1 MRRGFFGRVLVAVG
15 VCCITMLA
23 SAVGAQTGDAQTT
36 PAAADASAKDPH
48 PAASTQ
54 AQSAQPQ
61 ATQAQSA
68 HTASNSSTDAAPAA
82 APARSDATD
91 SGASTNAQAS
101 NVPGADQHWGMLKQY
116 CSKCHNAEDWA
127 GGVAFDTMTPEEIPE
142 QAEIWEHAMRKLRGR
157 LMPPPGK
164 PQPDAATIRSFVS
177 WMENTLDTAAAT
189 RPDPGRVA
197 LHRLNR
203 KEYANAAWDLL
214 HVTVDPNTILPQD
227 DRSDGFDNVASVL
240 QVSPSFLDQYLSAA
254 RAIAVQAVGEVPEH
268 PIGTQYIV
276 KNPATQFFHIDGLP
290 LGTRGGLQVVHEFPA
305 DGEYELNIGNLAIAL
320 WVTNLEFKNTLIA
333 TLDGKK
339 FWQGDIGG
347 EEDLKAI
354 DQKQDPAVDAIN
366 ARLKGI
372 KFKATAGPHKVAV
385 TFLHR
390 TFAESDDRLYQQLPG
405 GGQDRILRLGN
416 FEVKGPFA
424 ATGISETPSRKKIF
438 ICHPAAAADEDAC
451 AEKIITVLAR
461 EAYRRPVTESDMKT
475 LMKFYRA
482 GRHEKDFDTGI
493 REVVTAVLASP
504 FFLYRAE
511 RTPELVATSN
521 TGAGATADSAK
532 PGSPPIYRI
541 TDLELASRLSFFL
554 WSTVPDD
561 ELLNL
566 ATADKL
572 HDPQV
577 LTAQVHRML
586 ADPKSLTLSTN
597 FAFQWLGLDRLAE
610 IQPDPNLFPYAGDPR
625 EDYRTEMKLF
635 VDSIFR
641 EDHDVMD
648 LLTANYTYVNERLA
662 LDYGI
667 NNVRG
672 DQFRRVVLQDPNRFG
687 LLGKGGILM
696 ATAYPNRTAP
706 VLRGA
711 WILERVTGTPPSPP
725 PPAVP
730 SLKENKNG
738 ETPHT
743 VRELMALHRDKPAC
757 FACHGVLDPLGF
769 ALENFDAVGEW
780 RVKDRIAGTA
790 IDASGVL
797 PDGTKINGPVDLRN
811 ALVSNPNQFVQTLTE
826 KLMTYATGR
835 AVDYHDMPTIR
846 AIVRDSAKDN
856 YRFSTIVMRIVN
868 SDQFQK
874 RTPASDAIAHKTQT
888 AQAQ

>member
-1 MRRGFFGRVLVAVG
+1 MRRGFFGRVLLAAG
-15 VCCITMLA
+15 ACCVTVLA
-23 SAVGAQTGDAQTT
+23 SGVETPPAQT
-36 PAAADASAKDPH
+36 
-48 PAASTQ
+48 
-54 AQSAQPQ
+54 QP
-61 ATQAQSA
+61 QSA
-68 HTASNSSTDAAPAA
+68 HTASSSDTAA
-82 APARSDATD
+82 APVD
-91 SGASTNAQAS
+91 SADTRTAGDSQS
-101 NVPGADQHWGMLKQY
+101 NNGSVPGADQHWGMLKQY
-116 CSKCHNAEDWA
+116 CVKCHNAEDWA
-127 GGVAFDTMTPEEIPE
+127 GGVAFDTMSPEEIPD
-142 QAEIWEHAMRKLRGR
+142 QADIWEHAVRKLRGR

-177 WMENTLDTAAAT
+177 WMETTLDTAAAKN
-189 RPDPGRVA
+189 PDPGRVA

-203 KEYANAAWDLL
+203 KEYANAVWDLL
-214 HVTVDPNTILPQD
+214 HVNVDPNTILPQD
-227 DRSDGFDNVASVL
+227 DRSDGFDNVANVL

-254 RAIAVQAVGEVPEH
+254 RAIAVDAVGEIPEH
-268 PIGTQYIV
+268 PSGVQYVV
-276 KNPATQFFHIDGLP
+276 KSPATQSFHIDGLP
-290 LGTRGGLQVVHEFPA
+290 LGTRGGMVVTHEFPA
-305 DGEYELNIGNLAIAL
+305 DGEYELNIGNLAVAL
-320 WVTNLEFKNTLIA
+320 WVYNMEFKNTLIA

-347 EEDLKAI
+347 EEDMKSI

-372 KFKATAGPHKVAV
+372 RFKATAGPHKVAV

-390 TFAESDDRLYQQLPG
+390 TFAESDDRLFQQIPG

-416 FEVKGPFA
+416 FEVKGPFS

-438 ICHPAAAADEDAC
+438 VCHPTGAADEDAC
-451 AEKIITVLAR
+451 AEKIITSLAR
-461 EAYRRPVTESDMKT
+461 EAFRRPVTEGDMKL
-475 LMKFYRA
+475 LMRFYHD
-482 GRHEKDFDTGI
+482 GRKEKDFDTGI

-511 RTPELVATSN
+511 RVPAELVATSN
-521 TGAGATADSAK
+521 TSGDAAAGAGAVGAA
-532 PGSPPIYRI
+532 PAAYRI
-541 TDLELASRLSFFL
+541 SDLELASRLSFFL

-561 ELLNL
+561 QLLNL
-566 ATADKL
+566 ATQNNL

-577 LTAQVHRML
+577 LAAQVHRML
-586 ADPKSLTLSTN
+586 ADPKSITLSTN

-610 IQPDPNLFPYAGDPR
+610 IQPDPNIFPYAGDPR
-625 EDYRTEMKLF
+625 PDYLTEMKLF

-662 LDYGI
+662 LDYGM

-672 DQFRRVVLQDPNRFG
+672 DQFRRVTLTDSNRWG
-687 LLGKGGILM
+687 LLGKGGVLM

-730 SLKENKNG
+730 SLKENKTG
-738 ETPHT
+738 EKAHT
-743 VRELMALHRDKPAC
+743 VRELMAQHRDKPAC

-769 ALENFDAVGEW
+769 ALENFDAVGMW
-780 RVKDRIAGTA
+780 RAKDRIAGTS

-797 PDGTKINGPVDLRN
+797 PDGTKINGPDDLRK
-811 ALVSNPNQFVQTLTE
+811 ALTSNPNQFVQTVTE

-835 AVDYHDMPTIR
+835 AVSYRDMPTIR
-846 AIVRDSAKDN
+846 AIVRDTEKDN
-856 YRFSTIVMRIVN
+856 YRFSSIVMHIVN

-874 RTPASDAIAHKTQT
+874 RSTASDAIAHKTQT
-888 AQAQ
+888 AQR

>member
-1 MRRGFFGRVLVAVG
+1 MRSGFFGRVLLAAG
-15 VCCITMLA
+15 ACCITVLA
-23 SAVGAQTGDAQTT
+23 SGAPAQPSTT
-36 PAAADASAKDPH
+36 SPTTAPPPAAAAT
-48 PAASTQ
+48 AASD
-54 AQSAQPQ
+54 SA
-61 ATQAQSA
+61 
-68 HTASNSSTDAAPAA
+68 STD
-82 APARSDATD
+82 S
-91 SGASTNAQAS
+91 QAS
-101 NVPGADQHWGMLKQY
+101 KVPGADQHWGMLKQY

-127 GGVAFDTMTPEEIPE
+127 GGVAFDTMTADEVPE
-142 QAEIWEHAMRKLRGR
+142 QADIWEHAVRKLRGR
-157 LMPPPGK
+157 LMPPPGN
-164 PQPDAATIRSFVS
+164 PQPDAATIHSFVG
-177 WMENTLDTAAAT
+177 WMEQTLDTAAVT

-203 KEYANAAWDLL
+203 KEYSNAVWDLL

-227 DRSDGFDNVASVL
+227 DRSDGFDNVANVL
-240 QVSPSFLDQYLSAA
+240 QVSPSFLDQYLAAA
-254 RAIAVQAVGEVPEH
+254 RSVAVEAVGEIPEH
-268 PIGTQYIV
+268 PVGIQYVV
-276 KNPATQFFHIDGLP
+276 KNPSTQSFHVDGLP
-290 LGTRGGLQVVHEFPA
+290 LGTRGGMVVEHEFPA
-305 DGEYELNIGNLAIAL
+305 DGEYELNIGNLAVAL
-320 WVTNLEFKNTLIA
+320 WVYNMEFKNTLVA

-339 FWQGDIGG
+339 FWEGDIGG
-347 EEDLKAI
+347 EEDMKAI

-366 ARLKGI
+366 KRLKGI
-372 KFKATAGPHKVAV
+372 RFKATAGPHKVAV

-390 TFAESDDRLYQQLPG
+390 TFAESDDRLYQQIPG

-416 FEVKGPFA
+416 FEVKGPFSP
-424 ATGISETPSRKKIF
+424 TGISETPSRKKIF
-438 ICHPAAAADEDAC
+438 VCHPTAAADEDAC
-451 AEKIITVLAR
+451 AEKIITVLAH
-461 EAYRRPVTESDMKT
+461 EAYRRPVTEADMKL
-475 LMKFYRA
+475 LMNFYRN
-482 GRHEKDFDTGI
+482 GRKEKDFDTGI

-511 RTPELVATSN
+511 RTPPELVATSN
-521 TGAGATADSAK
+521 TSGGAAVPRSSDTNAPATPPSA
-532 PGSPPIYRI
+532 PVAYRI
-541 TDLELASRLSFFL
+541 SDLELASRLSFFL

-577 LTAQVHRML
+577 LAAQVHRML
-586 ADPKSLTLSTN
+586 ADPKSITLSTN

-610 IQPDPNLFPYAGDPR
+610 IQPDPNIFPYAGDPR
-625 EDYRTEMKLF
+625 PDYLTEMKLF
-635 VDSIFR
+635 VDSVFR

-648 LLTANYTYVNERLA
+648 LLTANYTYVNQRLA

-672 DQFRRVVLQDPNRFG
+672 DQFRRVVLTDSNRWG

-711 WILERVTGTPPSPP
+711 WILERVTGTPPAAP

-730 SLKENKNG
+730 SLKEDKTG
-738 ETPHT
+738 EKPHT
-743 VRELMALHRDKPAC
+743 VRELMAQHRDKPAC
-757 FACHGVLDPLGF
+757 FACHGILDPLGF
-769 ALENFDAVGEW
+769 ALENFDAVGMY
-780 RVKDRIAGTA
+780 RTKDRIAGTP

-797 PDGTKINGPVDLRN
+797 PDGTKINGPDDLRK
-811 ALVSNPNQFVQTLTE
+811 ALTANPDQFVQTLTE

-856 YRFSTIVMRIVN
+856 YRFSSIVMRIVD

-874 RTPASDAIAHKTQT
+874 RTPANDAIAHKTQT
-888 AQAQ
+888 AQR

>member
-1 MRRGFFGRVLVAVG
+1 MRRGFFGTVLVAVG
-15 VCCITMLA
+15 VCCITVLA
-23 SAVGAQTGDAQTT
+23 SGVHAQTAPPAESTKDAHP
-36 PAAADASAKDPH
+36 PAAPET
-48 PAASTQ
+48 PTG
-54 AQSAQPQ
+54 
-61 ATQAQSA
+61 T
-68 HTASNSSTDAAPAA
+68 
-82 APARSDATD
+82 
-91 SGASTNAQAS
+91 
-101 NVPGADQHWGMLKQY
+101 VPGADQHWGMLKQY

-142 QAEIWEHAMRKLRGR
+142 QAEIWEHAVRKLRGR
-157 LMPPPGK
+157 LMPPPGQK
-164 PQPDAATIRSFVS
+164 QPPAEMIHSFVG
-177 WMENTLDTAAAT
+177 WLENTLDTAAAT
-189 RPDPGRVA
+189 QPDPGRVA

-240 QVSPSFLDQYLSAA
+240 QVSPSFLDQYLAAA
-254 RAIAVQAVGEVPEH
+254 RAIAVQAVGEIPEH
-268 PIGTQYIV
+268 PVGTQYIV
-276 KNPATQFFHIDGLP
+276 KNPSTQFFHIDGLP

-305 DGEYELNIGNLAIAL
+305 DGEYELNIGNLAVAL

-424 ATGISETPSRKKIF
+424 ATGISATPSRKKIF
-438 ICHPAAAADEDAC
+438 ICHPAAASDEDAC

-461 EAYRRPVTESDMKT
+461 EAYRRPVTESDMKL
-475 LMKFYRA
+475 LMKFYRT
-482 GRHEKDFDTGI
+482 GREEKDFDTGI
-493 REVVTAVLASP
+493 REVITAVLASP

-521 TGAGATADSAK
+521 PATKVAA
-532 PGSPPIYRI
+532 PPVYRI

-577 LTAQVHRML
+577 LAAQVQRML

-597 FAFQWLGLDRLAE
+597 FAFQWLGLDRLSE

-641 EDHDVMD
+641 EDHNVMD

-687 LLGKGGILM
+687 LLGKGGVLM

-738 ETPHT
+738 ETQHT

-780 RVKDRIAGTA
+780 RTKDRIAGTV

-811 ALVSNPNQFVQTLTE
+811 ALASNPNQFVQTITE

-846 AIVRDSAKDN
+846 AIVRDSAKDD
-856 YRFSTIVMRIVN
+856 YRFSAIVMRIVN

-874 RTPASDAIAHKTQT
+874 RAPASEAIAHKTQT
-888 AQAQ
+888 AQVQ

>member
-15 VCCITMLA
+15 GCCITVMLA
-23 SAVGAQTGDAQTT
+23 SGVDAQT
-36 PAAADASAKDPH
+36 ASDAH

-54 AQSAQPQ
+54 PPQ
-61 ATQAQSA
+61 APPEATQAQSA
-68 HTASNSSTDAAPAA
+68 HTASDSSTAAAPAA
-82 APARSDATD
+82 APPRSDTKSD
-91 SGASTNAQAS
+91 SNDARASADAQAS

-116 CSKCHNAEDWA
+116 CTKCHNAEDWA

-164 PQPDAATIRSFVS
+164 PQPDAATIHSFVG

-203 KEYANAAWDLL
+203 KEYANAVWDLL

-240 QVSPSFLDQYLSAA
+240 QVSPSFLDQYISAA
-254 RAIAVQAVGEVPEH
+254 RAVAVQAVGEVPEH

-276 KNPATQFFHIDGLP
+276 KNPSTQFFHVDGLP
-290 LGTRGGLQVVHEFPA
+290 LGTRGGLEVVHEFPA

-333 TLDGKK
+333 TFDGKK

-372 KFKATAGPHKVAV
+372 RFKATAGPHKVAV
-385 TFLHR
+385 AFLHR

-416 FEVKGPFA
+416 FEVKGPFST
-424 ATGISETPSRKKIF
+424 TGISETPSRKKIF
-438 ICHPAAAADEDAC
+438 ICHPASASDEDAC

-461 EAYRRPVTESDMKT
+461 EAYRRPVTEGDMKL
-475 LMKFYRA
+475 LMKFYRT
-482 GRHEKDFDTGI
+482 GRKEKDFDTGI

-511 RTPELVATSN
+511 RTPELVATSSP
-521 TGAGATADSAK
+521 GSSDVTAAAK
-532 PGSPPIYRI
+532 PATPVIYRI

-577 LTAQVHRML
+577 LAAQVHRML

-687 LLGKGGILM
+687 LLGKGGVLM

-769 ALENFDAVGEW
+769 ALENYDAVGEW
-780 RVKDRIAGTA
+780 RTKDRIAGTA

-811 ALVSNPNQFVQTLTE
+811 ALASNPNQFVQTVTE

-835 AVDYHDMPTIR
+835 AVDFHDMPTIR
-846 AIVRDSAKDN
+846 AIVRDSAKDD

-874 RTPASDAIAHKTQT
+874 RTPASEAIAHKTQT

>member
-1 MRRGFFGRVLVAVG
+1 VLAFGA
-15 VCCITMLA
+15 
-23 SAVGAQTGDAQTT
+23 D
-36 PAAADASAKDPH
+36 AAADVTAKDPH
-48 PAASTQ
+48 PAAAAQPSQ
-54 AQSAQPQ
+54 AQPE

-68 HTASNSSTDAAPAA
+68 HTTSSSSTTAATAPAPTRANA
-82 APARSDATD
+82 AE
-91 SGASTNAQAS
+91 SGAAAESQAS

-127 GGVAFDTMTPEEIPE
+127 GGVAFDTMTPQEIPD

-157 LMPPPGK
+157 LMPPPGN
-164 PQPDAATIRSFVS
+164 PQPDAAAIHSFVG

-189 RPDPGRVA
+189 RPDPGRVS

-203 KEYANAAWDLL
+203 KEYANAVWDLL
-214 HVTVDPNTILPQD
+214 RVNVDPNTILPQD

-254 RAIAVQAVGEVPEH
+254 RGIAVDAVGEIPEH
-268 PIGTQYIV
+268 PIGTQYVV
-276 KNPATQFFHIDGLP
+276 KNPSTQFFHVDGMP
-290 LGTRGGLQVVHEFPA
+290 LGTRGGLLVEHEFPA

-320 WVTNLEFKNTLIA
+320 WVTNLEFKNTLVA

-372 KFKATAGPHKVAV
+372 RFKATAGPHKVAV

-416 FEVKGPFA
+416 FEVKGPFNP
-424 ATGISETPSRKKIF
+424 TGISDTPSRKKIF
-438 ICHPAAAADEDAC
+438 ICHPAGAADEDAC

-461 EAYRRPVTESDMKT
+461 DAFRRPVTEGDMKL
-475 LMKFYRA
+475 LMKFYHT
-482 GRHEKDFDTGI
+482 GRKQKDAAASFDTGI

-511 RTPELVATSN
+511 RTPAELVATSS
-521 TGAGATADSAK
+521 TGGAAPAPATAAQS
-532 PGSPPIYRI
+532 YRI

-554 WSTVPDD
+554 WSTVPDE
-561 ELLNL
+561 ELLSL

-577 LTAQVHRML
+577 LAAQVHRML

-641 EDHDVMD
+641 EDHNVMD

-662 LDYGI
+662 LDYGM

-687 LLGKGGILM
+687 LLGKGGVLM

-780 RVKDRIAGTA
+780 RTKDRIAGTT

-797 PDGTKINGPVDLRN
+797 PDGTKINGPTDLRN
-811 ALVSNPNQFVQTLTE
+811 ALASNPNQFVQTLTE

-846 AIVRDSAKDN
+846 AIVRESAHDD

-874 RTPASDAIAHKTQT
+874 RTPANDAIAHKTQT

>member
-1 MRRGFFGRVLVAVG
+1 MRRGFLGRVLLAAG
-15 VCCITMLA
+15 ACCITVLA
-23 SAVGAQTGDAQTT
+23 FGAD
-36 PAAADASAKDPH
+36 AAADVTAKDPH
-48 PAASTQ
+48 PAAASLPPQ
-54 AQSAQPQ
+54 AQPE
-61 ATQAQSA
+61 ATQ
-68 HTASNSSTDAAPAA
+68 
-82 APARSDATD
+82 
-91 SGASTNAQAS
+91 
-101 NVPGADQHWGMLKQY
+101 ADQHWGMLKQY

-127 GGVAFDTMTPEEIPE
+127 GGVAFDTMTPQEIPDS
-142 QAEIWEHAMRKLRGR
+142 AEIWEHAMRKLRGR
-157 LMPPPGK
+157 LMPPPGN
-164 PQPDAATIRSFVS
+164 PQPDAATIHSFVG

-189 RPDPGRVA
+189 RPDPGRVS

-203 KEYANAAWDLL
+203 KEYANAVWDLL
-214 HVTVDPNTILPQD
+214 RINVDPNTILPQD

-254 RAIAVQAVGEVPEH
+254 RGIAVDAVGEIPEH

-276 KNPATQFFHIDGLP
+276 KNPSTQFFHIDGMP
-290 LGTRGGLQVVHEFPA
+290 LGTRGGLLVEHEFPA

-320 WVTNLEFKNTLIA
+320 WVTNLEFKNTLVA

-372 KFKATAGPHKVAV
+372 RFKATAGPHKVAV

-416 FEVKGPFA
+416 FEVKGPFNP
-424 ATGISETPSRKKIF
+424 TGISDTPSRKKIF
-438 ICHPAAAADEDAC
+438 ICRPAGAADEDAC

-461 EAYRRPVTESDMKT
+461 DAFRRPVTEGDMKL
-475 LMKFYRA
+475 LMKFYHT
-482 GRHEKDFDTGI
+482 GRKEKDFDTGI

-511 RTPELVATSN
+511 RTPAELVATSN
-521 TGAGATADSAK
+521 SAGAAPAPAAAQS
-532 PGSPPIYRI
+532 YRI

-577 LTAQVHRML
+577 LATQVHRML

-625 EDYRTEMKLF
+625 EDYRTEMRLF

-641 EDHDVMD
+641 EDHNVMD

-672 DQFRRVVLQDPNRFG
+672 DQFRRVVLQDSNRFG
-687 LLGKGGILM
+687 LLGKGGVLM

-780 RVKDRIAGTA
+780 RTKDRIAGTA

-797 PDGTKINGPVDLRN
+797 PDGTKINGPTDLRN
-811 ALVSNPNQFVQTLTE
+811 ALASNPNQFVQTLTE

-835 AVDYHDMPTIR
+835 AIDYHDMPTIR
-846 AIVRDSAKDN
+846 AIVRDSAHDD

-874 RTPASDAIAHKTQT
+874 RTPANDAIAHKTQT

>member
-1 MRRGFFGRVLVAVG
+1 
-15 VCCITMLA
+15 
-23 SAVGAQTGDAQTT
+23 
-36 PAAADASAKDPH
+36 
-48 PAASTQ
+48 
-54 AQSAQPQ
+54 
-61 ATQAQSA
+61 
-68 HTASNSSTDAAPAA
+68 
-82 APARSDATD
+82 
-91 SGASTNAQAS
+91 
-101 NVPGADQHWGMLKQY
+101 
-116 CSKCHNAEDWA
+116 
-127 GGVAFDTMTPEEIPE
+127 
-142 QAEIWEHAMRKLRGR
+142 
-157 LMPPPGK
+157 
-164 PQPDAATIRSFVS
+164 
-177 WMENTLDTAAAT
+177 
-189 RPDPGRVA
+189 
-197 LHRLNR
+197 
-203 KEYANAAWDLL
+203 
-214 HVTVDPNTILPQD
+214 
-227 DRSDGFDNVASVL
+227 
-240 QVSPSFLDQYLSAA
+240 
-254 RAIAVQAVGEVPEH
+254 
-268 PIGTQYIV
+268 
-276 KNPATQFFHIDGLP
+276 
-290 LGTRGGLQVVHEFPA
+290 
-305 DGEYELNIGNLAIAL
+305 
-320 WVTNLEFKNTLIA
+320 
-333 TLDGKK
+333 
-339 FWQGDIGG
+339 
-347 EEDLKAI
+347 
-354 DQKQDPAVDAIN
+354 
-366 ARLKGI
+366 
-372 KFKATAGPHKVAV
+372 VAV

-416 FEVKGPFA
+416 FEVKGPFNP
-424 ATGISETPSRKKIF
+424 TGISDTPSRKKIF
-438 ICHPAAAADEDAC
+438 TCHPAGAADEDAC

-461 EAYRRPVTESDMKT
+461 DAFRRPVTEGDMKL
-475 LMKFYRA
+475 LMKFYRT
-482 GRHEKDFDTGI
+482 GRKEKSFDTGI

-511 RTPELVATSN
+511 RTPGELVATSN
-521 TGAGATADSAK
+521 TGGAAPAPATAAQS
-532 PGSPPIYRI
+532 YRI

-554 WSTVPDD
+554 WSTVPDE
-561 ELLNL
+561 ELLTL

-641 EDHDVMD
+641 EDHNVVD

-687 LLGKGGILM
+687 LLGKGGVLM

-780 RVKDRIAGTA
+780 RTKDRIAGTA

-797 PDGTKINGPVDLRN
+797 PDGTKINGPTDLRN
-811 ALVSNPNQFVQTLTE
+811 ALASNPNQFVQTLTE

-846 AIVRDSAKDN
+846 AIVRDSAHDD

-874 RTPASDAIAHKTQT
+874 RTPANDAIAHKTQT

>member
-1 MRRGFFGRVLVAVG
+1 MRRGFFGRVLLAAVA
-15 VCCITMLA
+15 CCVTML
-23 SAVGAQTGDAQTT
+23 GWAQS
-36 PAAADASAKDPH
+36 AADA
-48 PAASTQ
+48 PAETQ
-54 AQSAQPQ
+54 AE
-61 ATQAQSA
+61 
-68 HTASNSSTDAAPAA
+68 
-82 APARSDATD
+82 
-91 SGASTNAQAS
+91 
-101 NVPGADQHWGMLKQY
+101 QHWGMLKQY
-116 CSKCHNAEDWA
+116 CVKCHNAEDWA
-127 GGVAFDTMTPEEIPE
+127 GGVAFDTMTPGEIPE
-142 QAEIWEHAMRKLRGR
+142 QADIWEHAVRKLRGR

-164 PQPDAATIRSFVS
+164 PQPDSATIHSFVS

-203 KEYANAAWDLL
+203 KEYANAVWDLL
-214 HVTVDPNTILPQD
+214 RIKVDPNTILPQD

-254 RAIAVQAVGEVPEH
+254 RGIAVDAVGEIPEH
-268 PIGTQYIV
+268 PIGIQYIV
-276 KNPATQFFHIDGLP
+276 KTPATQFFHIDGMP
-290 LGTRGGLQVVHEFPA
+290 LGTRGGLLVEHEFPA

-320 WVTNLEFKNTLIA
+320 WVTNLEFKNTLVA

-372 KFKATAGPHKVAV
+372 RFKATAGPHKVAV

-390 TFAESDDRLYQQLPG
+390 TFAESDDRLYMQLPG
-405 GGQDRILRLGN
+405 GGQDRVLRLGN
-416 FEVKGPFA
+416 FEVKGPFSP
-424 ATGISETPSRKKIF
+424 TGISDTPSRKKIF

-461 EAYRRPVTESDMKT
+461 EAYRRPVTEGDMKT

-482 GRHEKDFDTGI
+482 GRQEKDFDTGI

-521 TGAGATADSAK
+521 TGAGADAAK
-532 PGSPPIYRI
+532 PGAPPSYRI

-554 WSTVPDD
+554 WSTVPDE

-577 LTAQVHRML
+577 LAAQVHRML

-625 EDYRTEMKLF
+625 EDYRTEMKQF

-667 NNVRG
+667 NNVPG

-687 LLGKGGILM
+687 LLGKGGVLM

-725 PPAVP
+725 PPTVP

-738 ETPHT
+738 ETPHP

-797 PDGTKINGPVDLRN
+797 PDGTKISGPVDLRN

-874 RTPASDAIAHKTQT
+874 RTPANDAIAHKTQT

>member
-1 MRRGFFGRVLVAVG
+1 MRPGFFGRVLLAAG
-15 VCCITMLA
+15 ACCITVLA
-23 SAVGAQTGDAQTT
+23 SGAPAQPSTPPSATT
-36 PAAADASAKDPH
+36 AAPTAAT
-48 PAASTQ
+48 ASTD
-54 AQSAQPQ
+54 SA
-61 ATQAQSA
+61 
-68 HTASNSSTDAAPAA
+68 
-82 APARSDATD
+82 ATD
-91 SGASTNAQAS
+91 SQAGK
-101 NVPGADQHWGMLKQY
+101 VPGADQHWGMLKQY

-127 GGVAFDTMTPEEIPE
+127 GGVAFDTMTPDEIPD
-142 QAEIWEHAMRKLRGR
+142 QADIWEHAVRKLRGR
-157 LMPPPGK
+157 LMPPPGN
-164 PQPDAATIRSFVS
+164 PQPDATTIHSFVG
-177 WMENTLDTAAAT
+177 WMENTLDTAAET

-203 KEYANAAWDLL
+203 KEYANAVWDLL

-227 DRSDGFDNVASVL
+227 DRSDGFDNVANVL

-254 RAIAVQAVGEVPEH
+254 RGIAVEAVGEIPEH
-268 PIGTQYIV
+268 PSGIQYVV
-276 KNPATQFFHIDGLP
+276 KNPTTQSFHVDGLP
-290 LGTRGGLQVVHEFPA
+290 LGTRGGMVVEHEFPA
-305 DGEYELNIGNLAIAL
+305 DGEYELNIGNLAVAL
-320 WVTNLEFKNTLIA
+320 WVYNMEFKNTLVA

-339 FWQGDIGG
+339 FWEGDIGG
-347 EEDLKAI
+347 EEDMKAI

-366 ARLKGI
+366 KRLKGI
-372 KFKATAGPHKVAV
+372 RFKATAGPHKVAV

-390 TFAESDDRLYQQLPG
+390 TFAESDDRFYQQIPG

-416 FEVKGPFA
+416 FEVKGPFSP
-424 ATGISETPSRKKIF
+424 TGISETPSRKKIF
-438 ICHPAAAADEDAC
+438 LCHPAGAADEDAC
-451 AEKIITVLAR
+451 ATKIITTLAH
-461 EAYRRPVTESDMKT
+461 EAYRRPVTEEDVKL
-475 LMKFYRA
+475 LMKFYHD
-482 GRHEKDFDTGI
+482 GRKDKDFDTGI

-511 RTPELVATSN
+511 HTPPELVATSN
-521 TGAGATADSAK
+521 TSGAANPGSGDANASTTAASAPAK
-532 PGSPPIYRI
+532 PAGGPVAYRI
-541 TDLELASRLSFFL
+541 SDLELASRLSFFL

-566 ATADKL
+566 ATANKL

-577 LTAQVHRML
+577 LASQVHRML
-586 ADPKSLTLSTN
+586 ADPKSVTLSTN

-610 IQPDPNLFPYAGDPR
+610 IQPDPNIFPYAGDPR
-625 EDYRTEMKLF
+625 PDYLTEMKLF

-667 NNVRG
+667 NDVRG
-672 DQFRRVVLQDPNRFG
+672 DQFRRVALTDSNRWG

-711 WILERVTGTPPSPP
+711 WILERVTGTPPAAP

-730 SLKENKNG
+730 SLKENKTG
-738 ETPHT
+738 EKPHT
-743 VRELMALHRDKPAC
+743 VRELMAQHRDKPAC
-757 FACHGVLDPLGF
+757 FACHGILDPLGF
-769 ALENFDAVGEW
+769 ALENFDAVGMY
-780 RVKDRIAGTA
+780 RTKDRIAGTP

-797 PDGTKINGPVDLRN
+797 PDGTKINGPDDLRK
-811 ALVSNPNQFVQTLTE
+811 ALTANPDQFVQTLTE

-846 AIVRDSAKDN
+846 GIVRESAKDN
-856 YRFSTIVMRIVN
+856 YRFSSIVMRIVN

-874 RTPASDAIAHKTQT
+874 RSPATDAIAHKTQT
-888 AQAQ
+888 AQR

>member
-1 MRRGFFGRVLVAVG
+1 MRRGFFGRVLLAAG
-15 VCCITMLA
+15 VCCTTVLA
-23 SAVGAQTGDAQTT
+23 FAAEP
-36 PAAADASAKDPH
+36 PAKPDSGDASA
-48 PAASTQ
+48 STE
-54 AQSAQPQ
+54 S
-61 ATQAQSA
+61 
-68 HTASNSSTDAAPAA
+68 
-82 APARSDATD
+82 
-91 SGASTNAQAS
+91 QAS
-101 NVPGADQHWGMLKQY
+101 KVPGADQHWGMLKQY
-116 CSKCHNAEDWA
+116 CTKCHNAEDWA
-127 GGVAFDTMTPEEIPE
+127 GGVAFDTMTPEDIPD
-142 QAEIWEHAMRKLRGR
+142 QAEIWEKAMRKLRGR

-164 PQPDAATIRSFVS
+164 PQPPAETIHSFVG
-177 WMENTLDTAAAT
+177 WMENTLDTVEAA

-203 KEYANAAWDLL
+203 KEYANAVWDLL
-214 HVTVDPNTILPQD
+214 HVAVDPNTILPQD

-254 RAIAVQAVGEVPEH
+254 RAVAVDAMGEVPEH
-268 PIGTQYIV
+268 PVGTQYIV

-290 LGTRGGLQVVHEFPA
+290 LGTRGGLQVEHEFPA

-372 KFKATAGPHKVAV
+372 RFKATAGPHQVAV

-416 FEVKGPFA
+416 FEVKGPFKP
-424 ATGISETPSRKKIF
+424 TGISDTPSRKKIF
-438 ICHPAAAADEDAC
+438 ICHPASASDEDAC

-461 EAYRRPVTESDMKT
+461 DAFRRPVTEGDMKL
-475 LMKFYRA
+475 LMKFYRD
-482 GRHEKDFDTGI
+482 GRKEKDFDTGI

-521 TGAGATADSAK
+521 TAGAAAAAGAPVPVS
-532 PGSPPIYRI
+532 YRI

-577 LTAQVHRML
+577 LAAQVQRML

-648 LLTANYTYVNERLA
+648 LLTANYTFVNERLA

-672 DQFRRVVLQDPNRFG
+672 DQFRRVTLQDPNRWG

-780 RVKDRIAGTA
+780 RTKDRIAGTA

-811 ALVSNPNQFVQTLTE
+811 ALASNPNQFVQTVTE

-874 RTPASDAIAHKTQT
+874 RTPATDAIAHKTQT